1 MAYAQDTSSN
11 LAFRVYMK
19 QQNGSRLGPYH
30 ICTADDDY
38 AWILK
43 RKIVW
48 STWLKSSVSS
58 AKIQL
63 LRHITKWQFILSWG
77 FCTVARLV
85 WSLCDVSLQWL
96 NCAVRF
102 LRVVWQKNTVVL
114 TCYYA
119 VRDLSRICICC
130 RKVVKEMC
138 RGIGSIAVKR
148 LWAIIEQ
155 VKAVSSFHYLYAFL
169 WLNELNERYAVC
181 SHYFETIQR
190 IP

>member
-77 FCTVARLV
+77 FCTVARSGLV
-85 WSLCDVSLQWL
+85 SMWCLF
-96 NCAVRF
+96 A
-102 LRVVWQKNTVVL
+102 
-114 TCYYA
+114 
-119 VRDLSRICICC
+119 
-130 RKVVKEMC
+130 VVKLRC
-138 RGIGSIAVKR
+138 SIFESCVTKEHCCFNMLLR
-148 LWAIIEQ
+148 STWPQQNL
-155 VKAVSSFHYLYAFL
+155 YLL
-169 WLNELNERYAVC
+169 QESCKGNVQGNWLDCGEKTPSY
-181 SHYFETIQR
+181 STS
-190 IP
+190 

>member
-48 STWLKSSVSS
+48 SSWLKSSVSS

-77 FCTVARLV
+77 FCTVTRLV
-85 WSLCDVSLQWL
+85 WSLYDVCLQWF
-96 NCAVRF
+96 NCSVRF
-102 LRVVWQKNTVVL
+102 LRVVWQKNTVIL

-148 LWAIIEQ
+148 LWAIE
-155 VKAVSSFHYLYAFL
+155 
-169 WLNELNERYAVC
+169 
-181 SHYFETIQR
+181 
-190 IP
+190 

>member
-77 FCTVARLV
+77 FCTVTRLV
-85 WSLCDVSLQWL
+85 WSLYDVCLQWL

-102 LRVVWQKNTVVL
+102 LRVVWQKNTYFNML
-114 TCYYA
+114 LRSTWPQQN
-119 VRDLSRICICC
+119 L
-130 RKVVKEMC
+130 
-138 RGIGSIAVKR
+138 
-148 LWAIIEQ
+148 
-155 VKAVSSFHYLYAFL
+155 YLL
-169 WLNELNERYAVC
+169 QESCKGNVQGNWLNCGEKTLSYWI
-181 SHYFETIQR
+181 S
-190 IP
+190 